1 MYTCRQILIS
11 RADYGFKQKEL
22 FMAKNKLAIYLYDK
36 ELEMLRSLLIEEL
49 KQGNKIS
56 YSSLIAKI
64 IAFYNENKK
73 A

>member
-1 MYTCRQILIS
+1 
-11 RADYGFKQKEL
+11 
-22 FMAKNKLAIYLYDK
+22 MAKNKLAIYLYDK
-36 ELEMLRSLLIEEL
+36 ELEVLRSLMIEEL
-49 KQGNKIS
+49 KKGNKIS